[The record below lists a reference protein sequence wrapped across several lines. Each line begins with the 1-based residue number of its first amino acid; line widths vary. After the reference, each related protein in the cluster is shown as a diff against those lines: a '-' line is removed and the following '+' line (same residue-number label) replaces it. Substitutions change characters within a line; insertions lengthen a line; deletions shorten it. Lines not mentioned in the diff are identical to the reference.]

1 RRSPLTVQVVYGAL
15 ACRPF
20 LLAGCLFCWWHC
32 TKFLW
37 PVLAIKNPVLG
48 SPPLCG
54 SPEQVT
60 ELKHLAAQFVPGIFM
75 LQRDQ
80 EDGFS
85 TRNNRQLAQV
95 AALISEPNSAPALT
109 RIMLKRRNCDRL
121 GSSAAARPPALSAA
135 APPKAATSKYTGLS
149 GLWMNE
155 PMAREADKISENQ
168 DEPTYVYVDY
178 VDFRA
183 VVWLVEREDS
193 AGLADQQQQARGQ
206 TTAAVGGGASGPALP
221 SSNSASADYEVVS
234 DLSDRTS
241 ADAMVKN
248 SMSRPTEIIDTS
260 KLIEEGKVSTE
271 YIEEP
276 EIIEEQDRCMIDDYE
291 KTFAYARRMR
301 KLLNMALKEVDKNS
315 IETNFLLIK
324 AHEHPTQR
332 LIDRWRNVDYGISY
346 NDQVKRQKQ
355 IADYLAAAVKKKGK
369 KGAEP
374 VPVYPD
380 LIRFSVRFK
389 KNNSEKRWKD
399 YLAYRKKMKKL
410 AAGKALGTMPKA
422 NDKYKFAFQD
432 IWSSNMVVFVK
443 PTGTVRDIIEPVF
456 ARLGLERRADFC
468 YTVGCFNGDKRAGKA
483 KILGV
488 PNEAEEVDIY
498 EPVSEL
504 YKRNCTEIY
513 VNDNRVEMFATF
525 PDYYQPEKPDKSAKA
540 KKVSQKKSDKSK
552 NKSNT
557 ETTVVSNIN
566 SNYFFE
572 QPEAGL
578 AVEQPCQE
586 APPRSP
592 AQMLCNEA
600 EAFEAASSTAAA
612 AAAAAVSASRRH

>member
-1 RRSPLTVQVVYGAL
+1 
-15 ACRPF
+15 
-20 LLAGCLFCWWHC
+20 
-32 TKFLW
+32 LW

-121 GSSAAARPPALSAA
+121 GSSAAARPPAHAA

-168 DEPTYVYVDY
+168 DEPTFQSPL
-178 VDFRA
+178 DF
-183 VVWLVEREDS
+183 VEGTSTLTMSTFEPSSGWSSARTRLDLQTNNSKRE
-193 AGLADQQQQARGQ
+193 ARR
-206 TTAAVGGGASGPALP
+206 AAVGGGASGPALP

-612 AAAAAVSASRRH
+612 AAAAAVSASPPLATASQRCTDATRDTASMP

>member
-1 RRSPLTVQVVYGAL
+1 
-15 ACRPF
+15 
-20 LLAGCLFCWWHC
+20 
-32 TKFLW
+32 
-37 PVLAIKNPVLG
+37 
-48 SPPLCG
+48 
-54 SPEQVT
+54 
-60 ELKHLAAQFVPGIFM
+60 M

-121 GSSAAARPPALSAA
+121 GSSAAARPPALSSAA

-168 DEPTYVYVDY
+168 DEPTFQSPL
-178 VDFRA
+178 DF
-183 VVWLVEREDS
+183 VEGTSTLTMSTFEPSSGWSSARTRLDLQTNNSKRE
-193 AGLADQQQQARGQ
+193 ARR
-206 TTAAVGGGASGPALP
+206 AAVGGGASGPALP

-241 ADAMVKN
+241 LENTSSVAKGADAMVKN

-525 PDYYQPEKPDKSAKA
+525 PDYYQPRSRTNRRRQRKSARRSQIKA
-540 KKVSQKKSDKSK
+540 RIKATQKQLWCQISTQTISL
-552 NKSNT
+552 SN
-557 ETTVVSNIN
+557 
-566 SNYFFE
+566 
-572 QPEAGL
+572 
-578 AVEQPCQE
+578 
-586 APPRSP
+586 PRP
-592 AQMLCNEA
+592 G
-600 EAFEAASSTAAA
+600 
-612 AAAAAVSASRRH
+612 